1 MSRQI
6 LKEFIYLS
14 FMEMFIPKKSNK
26 DLKCYYYREKNEDH
40 PVGVTCELSF
50 RLGTNRGDE

>member
-1 MSRQI
+1 
-6 LKEFIYLS
+6 
-14 FMEMFIPKKSNK
+14 MEMFIPKKSNK